1 MKQSEWA
8 AEGIILKDVEPPP
21 LQDGWV
27 RLKVAA
33 CGICGS
39 DLHRLKTPVGQRN
52 FAGTPGHELVGT
64 IMEKKSEMSFSDGLY
79 AVEPWLACHAC
90 DFCRIG
96 KTEQCRNARLV
107 GVHVPGGLAD
117 FIDVPDNK
125 IHECDPSLSAVEGS
139 ITEPFA
145 VCTRATHLAELK
157 RDSHV
162 LILGGGSLGLI
173 SGLLARD
180 VADRVAISVRYP
192 HQEEAARKFGLEP
205 VPEPDVIAF
214 GKEFEPDVVIE
225 QVGGHANTLE
235 QATAAA
241 RPGGR
246 IIVVGLFQENPIFD
260 VSALVHKELTVRGSK
275 VFGMSEHGPEFRAS
289 ARRLPR
295 YKNELKTLQTHQFPL
310 SRVADAF
317 STALD
322 KSAKAIKITIQPG
335 A

>member
-1 MKQSEWA
+1 MKQSEWTP
-8 AEGIILKDVEPPP
+8 EGIALKDVEPPP

-64 IMEKKSEMSFSDGLY
+64 VMEKKSSRPFADGYY

-90 DFCRIG
+90 DFCLQGR
-96 KTEQCRNARLV
+96 TEQCRNARLV
-107 GVHVPGGLAD
+107 GVHIPGGLAD

-125 IHECDPSLSAVEGS
+125 VHECDPSLSAVEGS

-145 VCTRATHLAELK
+145 VCTRAIHLAELK

-173 SGLLARD
+173 SGLLSRD

-192 HQEEAARKFGLEP
+192 HQEAAAKTLGLEP
-205 VPEPDVIAF
+205 VAEADLLPFA
-214 GKEFEPDVVIE
+214 KEFEPDVVIE
-225 QVGGHANTLE
+225 QVGGHADTIN
-235 QATAAA
+235 QAMQAA

-246 IIVVGLFQENPIFD
+246 IIVVGLFQEKMPFD
-260 VSALVHKELTVRGSK
+260 ASALVHKELRIMGSK
-275 VFGMSEHGPEFRAS
+275 VFGMSEHGAEFRAS
-289 ARRLPR
+289 TRRLPR
-295 YKNELKTLQTHQFPL
+295 YKAELPVLQTHQFPL
-310 SRVADAF
+310 SRVSDAF

-322 KSAKAIKITIQPG
+322 KSAKPIKITILPG
-335 A
+335 S